1 MIWNVPVHP
10 DDRWLLGIVWEDQL
24 FVGTALPFGLRSAPI
39 IFSAVADGLEFMI
52 RQAGVSDVGH
62 YLDDFILVGPPEIK
76 GL

>member
-1 MIWNVPVHP
+1 M
-10 DDRWLLGIVWEDQL
+10 VWEDQL

-62 YLDDFILVGPPEIK
+62 YLDDFILVGPPK
-76 GL
+76 SRVCSMALVCSDSGLPHNT